1 MYLSPAVSYRILT
14 DNPGKTEALL
24 IRPDAP
30 PPPAPSRHSVPERLF
45 LGAIGGWDPY
55 K

>member
-30 PPPAPSRHSVPERLF
+30 LPPPHLVTVF
-45 LGAIGGWDPY
+45 QNDY
-55 K
+55 F